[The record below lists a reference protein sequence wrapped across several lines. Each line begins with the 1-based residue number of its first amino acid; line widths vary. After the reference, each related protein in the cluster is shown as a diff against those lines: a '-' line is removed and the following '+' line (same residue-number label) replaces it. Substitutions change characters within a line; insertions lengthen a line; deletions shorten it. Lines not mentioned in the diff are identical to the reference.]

1 MTDPIYTPQNGTRL
15 HDFTLPDET
24 RKPRQLRDLPGD
36 NGLLLAFI
44 QGTWC
49 SPCIQTLYF
58 LAKQSQSIRAL
69 GVNIAV
75 VAIDEPHTLDA
86 FRRTASLPLNYTIL
100 ADEEQTVRRAYGLMG
115 EEIYFLTDSALNLRV
130 QFLNVAGQ
138 NRPTPNMLAEAIHT
152 HLIE

>member
-1 MTDPIYTPQNGTRL
+1 MTDPIYTPQNGTQL

-24 RKPRQLRDLPGD
+24 QTPRQLSDLPGD

-58 LAKQSQSIRAL
+58 LARQAQSIREL

-75 VAIDEPHTLDA
+75 VAVDDPHTLDA
-86 FRRTASLPLNYTIL
+86 FRRTASLPLNYIIM
-100 ADEEQTVRRAYGLMG
+100 ADKEQRVRGQYGLMG
-115 EEIYFLTDSALNLRV
+115 EEVYFLADSALYLRE
-130 QFLNVAGQ
+130 QFMNPDGQ
-138 NRPTPNMLAEAIHT
+138 SRPTPNMLAEAIHT
-152 HLIE
+152 HLLP